1 MVRFLDSSV
10 FLHAYLKPKRELND
24 AEKEIKKKAINIL
37 ENIEKGEE
45 VVTSTVHISEILN
58 IIEARLGLDAAIR
71 LLEDLL
77 AMENIRI
84 EKVDKKD
91 YEEALVVSS
100 RYKISPND
108 AIACAISLRMNI
120 SEVYSFDKHFDRVPF
135 IKRITNI
142 NYVNNIE

>member
-24 AEKEIKKKAINIL
+24 TEKEIKKKAINIL
-37 ENIEKGEE
+37 ENIERGEE
-45 VVTSTVHISEILN
+45 VVTSTVHISEVLN

-91 YEEALVVSS
+91 YEEALVLSS

-120 SEVYSFDKHFDRVPF
+120 SEVYSFDKHFDSVPF
-135 IKRITNI
+135 MKRITNI
-142 NYVNNIE
+142 NYVNNKE

>member
-37 ENIEKGEE
+37 ENIERGEE
-45 VVTSTVHISEILN
+45 VVTSTVHISEVLN

-91 YEEALVVSS
+91 YEEALVLSS

-108 AIACAISLRMNI
+108 AIACVISLRMNI
-120 SEVYSFDKHFDRVPF
+120 SEVYSFDKHFDSVPF

-142 NYVNNIE
+142 NYVNNKE

>member
-10 FLHAYLKPKRELND
+10 FLHAYLKPKRELKD
-24 AEKEIKKKAINIL
+24 TEKETKKKAINIL
-37 ENIEKGEE
+37 ENIERGEE

-91 YEEALVVSS
+91 YEEALVLSS

-120 SEVYSFDKHFDRVPF
+120 SEVYSFDKHFDSVPF

-142 NYVNNIE
+142 NYVNNKE